1 MNKFK
6 PFSLIELLV
15 VIAILGILMSMLIP
29 SLKNSREIARQAVC
43 MSNMKQ
49 IGRNGIHK
57 VGFFLS
63 ELNYNYGKYD
73 D

>member
-1 MNKFK
+1 MFK
-6 PFSLIELLV
+6 KLI
-15 VIAILGILMSMLIP
+15 VIFTLCLSSAFAEKPNILFVFTDDH
-29 SLKNSREIARQAVC
+29 ATQAV
-43 MSNMKQ
+43 SAYKYS
-49 IGRNGIHK
+49 RNGIHK